1 MEQRKGKKMAII
13 IAIIVGA
20 SIGALMRYGLGEF
33 FNVSYPYG
41 TLWAN
46 CIGCFVCGV
55 IWGLSL
61 HIELSPVI
69 KIGMLVGFCGAL
81 TTFSTIM
88 LDIFKFS
95 MNHDST
101 QAMYYFILTNISGM
115 LSLGAGLVS
124 VRLILRM
131 LSGWL
136 LKFKI

>member
-1 MEQRKGKKMAII
+1 MAII
-13 IAIIVGA
+13 IAIIIGA

-33 FNVSYPYG
+33 FNTSYPYG
-41 TLWAN
+41 TLFAN
-46 CIGCFVCGV
+46 CIGCFVCGAV
-55 IWGLSL
+55 WGVSH
-61 HIELSPVI
+61 HIALSPSV

-101 QAMYYFILTNISGM
+101 QAVYYFILTNISGM
-115 LSLGAGLVS
+115 LSLGAGLIS
-124 VRLILRM
+124 VRLILKM
-131 LSGWL
+131 LGGWI